1 MDKALVFGTKD
12 CRLESCQDH
21 VINFLLYRPMLRRS
35 VASQALV
42 EVVFVPIERHVGAN
56 ALWQNSGAEG
66 APGLEI
72 ASHGSCGIKFL

>member
-21 VINFLLYRPMLRRS
+21 VIIFVVSPMLRRS

-66 APGLEI
+66 APGLES